1 VVAAVVLEIM
11 VVVEAVEAF
20 TADPQLLLTELI
32 QSRLELA
39 VKELGQ
45 EHKILL
51 ELMGH
56 LVHSQI
62 LEDQQQELPVV
73 AVEQE
78 HTQVVQQEVDY
89 LLVDLAVVE
98 HFHLQMLDHLATQ
111 ILVLKVVV
119 MEVMEVVTEVVAEV
133 VQAAIMELMQEHQR
147 VVDPVVMDI
156 HQQF

>member
-1 VVAAVVLEIM
+1 VAVALALEIM
-11 VVVEAVEAF
+11 VVAEVVEAF

-32 QSRLELA
+32 QSRLELV

-45 EHKILL
+45 EHEILL

-73 AVEQE
+73 VAEQV
-78 HTQVVQQEVDY
+78 HTQVEHQNLDY
-89 LLVDLAVVE
+89 LLADLAVVE
-98 HFHLQMLDHLATQ
+98 HILLQLLDHLATQ
-111 ILVLKVVV
+111 ILVLKMVV

-133 VQAAIMELMQEHQR
+133 VQAVLLELMQEHQM
-147 VVDPVVMDI
+147 VVDPVVLDT